1 MLASGNPKF
10 LVDFSQLSFI
20 KYLLTPFGEGF
31 SFDNIGLL
39 VGLGLGIL
47 ALVTGLGYFI
57 GLDLLVGVMGGHDGL
72 QKPQLP

>member
-1 MLASGNPKF
+1 MLATGNPKF

-31 SFDNIGLL
+31 SFDDVGLL

-47 ALVTGLGYFI
+47 ALVTDLRDGI
-57 GLDLLVGVMGGHDGL
+57 GLDLVVGVMGGHDVL